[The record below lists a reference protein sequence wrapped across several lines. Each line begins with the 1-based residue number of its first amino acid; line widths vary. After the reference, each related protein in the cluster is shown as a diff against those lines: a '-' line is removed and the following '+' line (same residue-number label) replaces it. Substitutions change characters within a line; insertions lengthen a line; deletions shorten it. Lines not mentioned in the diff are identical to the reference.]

1 MLGRRSDQGKEAQ
14 ESTLPCLLDD
24 MALPRVAE
32 PSLLTDQVFET
43 IRTAIMTGEMPAGH
57 RLRIRDIAAQVGTSV
72 MPVREAIRRLEEAG
86 LAERE
91 PHKGAVVRSLTLT
104 ELAHVYDARRL
115 LEVEAAR
122 LGAANI
128 GPAGVG
134 TMQEHFDLLRAA
146 VDDGQVIAY
155 LDNDEALLAVLYR
168 ASGNP
173 VLVDLIQGLWE
184 KCRSYKIVGAE
195 GPLQADDR
203 GPLWTF
209 QARLLDAVRANDAE
223 AAARISNDSL
233 LAASERIREQL
244 ATAAG

>member
-1 MLGRRSDQGKEAQ
+1 
-14 ESTLPCLLDD
+14 

-32 PSLLTDQVFET
+32 PSLLTDQVFQT

-86 LAERE
+86 LAERV

-104 ELAHVYDARRL
+104 ELAHVYDTRRL

-122 LGAANI
+122 LGAAQI
-128 GPAGVG
+128 SPADVG
-134 TMQEHFDLLRAA
+134 TMQRHFDLMRAA
-146 VDDGQVIAY
+146 VDEAQVIAY
-155 LDNDEALLAVLYR
+155 LDNDEALLSVLYQ

-173 VLVDLIQGLWE
+173 VLVSLIQGLWE
-184 KCRSYKIVGAE
+184 KCRSYKIVGAQ

-203 GPLWTF
+203 SPLWTF
-209 QARLLDAVRANDAE
+209 QARLLDAARANDSA
-223 AAARISNDSL
+223 AAARINDDSL
-233 LAASERIREQL
+233 LSASERIREQL
-244 ATAAG
+244 GRAS